1 MFWVK
6 QANRIWGRAKGRGEC
21 ALFTGLSYSRV
32 AEVEAEVIQAI
43 PRERAGRFFASKERK
58 SGLVP
63 SVVFEQEEN
72 GLDAVRRKRLL
83 SVERDQIH
91 GLVNKIGQEFFL
103 SRTFELEVLAG
114 PRSSHLLERGRV
126 VPRKVH
132 RRPGTEEILD
142 VVFVW
147 APKHAKLK
155 VDVPLVFK
163 GEDVCPGLRK
173 GGYLNTIKK
182 TIEYLCPADL
192 IPPYI
197 DIDLS
202 NLDIGE
208 KLHVR
213 DVNVHPSLKLLS
225 GDDSFPICKI
235 MGTRPL
241 EAAITQS

>member
-1 MFWVK
+1 MVWVK
-6 QANRIWGRAKGRGEC
+6 QVNRFWAKLRVRGEW
-21 ALFTGLSYSRV
+21 ALFTSLNYSRV
-32 AEVEAEVIQAI
+32 AEAEADVIHAI
-43 PRERAGRFFASKERK
+43 PRERTGRFFASKERK
-58 SGLVP
+58 SGLIP

-72 GLDAVRRKRLL
+72 GLAAVRRKRLL
-83 SVERDQIH
+83 SVESDQIS
-91 GLVNKIGQEFFL
+91 GLVNKVGHQFFL
-103 SRTFELEVLAG
+103 SRTFELKVFAG
-114 PRSSHLLERGRV
+114 PRSSHLLEKGRV
-126 VPRKVH
+126 VPCKIH
-132 RRPGTEEILD
+132 LRPGTEEILN

-182 TIEYLCPADL
+182 TIGYLCPADL

-197 DIDLS
+197 DVDLS

-208 KLHVR
+208 KLCMR
-213 DVNVHPSLKLLS
+213 DINVHPSLKLLS
-225 GDDSFPICKI
+225 GDDSLPICKI

-241 EAAITQS
+241 ESAKAHS